1 MKVYYDCY
9 PCFLR
14 QSIEAA
20 RHAGATDPQTKAVLQ
35 SVLQTIM
42 GLDERATPPE
52 IAAVIHRTVRQTLKI
67 EDPYEKEKE
76 KSTEEALAIYPD
88 LKKLAGDGS
97 DIGTLLRIA
106 IAGNIIDAGVGGR
119 HGDLWKTVER
129 VLALPFAIDD
139 RETLIREM
147 GRHER
152 ILYLA
157 DNAGETVFDRVFI
170 ETIDNAVTYV
180 VKGHPVLNDA
190 TVKDALAAGLDRC
203 ATIVDNGSD
212 APGTVLDS
220 CSQEFRKIFESSD
233 LILAKGQANYESLSQ
248 AGENVFCLLQ
258 VKCPV
263 IARDI
268 GAPVGSIV
276 VRQSLPA
283 PE

>member
-1 MKVYYDCY
+1 VKVYYDCY

-20 RHAGATDPQTKAVLQ
+20 RHSGAADPQVKAVLQ

-52 IAAVIHRTVRQTLKI
+52 IAGLIHRTVRQTLEI

-76 KSTEEALAIYPD
+76 KSTREALAIYPD
-88 LKKLAGDGS
+88 LKKLARDRS
-97 DIGTLLRIA
+97 DIATLLRIA

-129 VLALPFAIDD
+129 VLAQPFAIDD
-139 RETLIREM
+139 SKKLIREM
-147 GRHER
+147 DRHAR

-170 ETIDNAVTYV
+170 EMIDNAVTYA

-190 TVKDALAAGLDRC
+190 TEKDALAAGLDRC
-203 ATIVDNGSD
+203 AAIVDNGSD

-220 CSQEFRKIFESSD
+220 CSQEFKRIFESSD

-263 IARDI
+263 IAKDI

-276 VRQSLPA
+276 VRQSLSHD
-283 PE
+283 

>member
-1 MKVYYDCY
+1 
-9 PCFLR
+9 
-14 QSIEAA
+14 
-20 RHAGATDPQTKAVLQ
+20 
-35 SVLQTIM
+35 M
-42 GLDERATPPE
+42 GLDERAAPPE
-52 IAAVIHRTVRQTLKI
+52 IAGVIHRTVRQTLKI
-67 EDPYEKEKE
+67 EDPYVKEKE
-76 KSTEEALAIYPD
+76 KSTQEALAIYPD
-88 LKKLAGDGS
+88 LKRLAGDGS

-119 HGDLWKTVER
+119 HGDLWTTVER
-129 VLALPFAIDD
+129 VLAQPFAIDD
-139 RETLIREM
+139 SGKLIREM

-170 ETIDNAVTYV
+170 ETIDNAVTYA

-190 TVKDALAAGLDRC
+190 TVTDALAAGLDRC

-220 CSQEFRKIFESSD
+220 CSQAFKRMYESSD

-248 AGENVFCLLQ
+248 AGKKVFCLLQ

-263 IARDI
+263 IAKDI
-268 GAPVGSIV
+268 GAPVGGIV
-276 VRQSLPA
+276 VRQSLCRG
-283 PE
+283 

>member
-20 RHAGATDPQTKAVLQ
+20 RHAGAADPQVKAVLQ
-35 SVLQTIM
+35 SVLQTILE
-42 GLDERATPPE
+42 LDERATPPE
-52 IAAVIHRTVRQTLKI
+52 IAGVIHRTVRQTLKI

-76 KSTEEALAIYPD
+76 KSTHDALAIYPG

-106 IAGNIIDAGVGGR
+106 IAGNIIDAGVSGR
-119 HGDLWKTVER
+119 YGDLWAAVER
-129 VLALPFAIDD
+129 VLAQPFAIDD
-139 RETLIREM
+139 SEKLVREM
-147 GRHER
+147 GRHET

-170 ETIDNAVTYV
+170 ENIDSAVTYA

-203 ATIVDNGSD
+203 ATLVDNGSD
-212 APGTVLDS
+212 APGMVLDS
-220 CSQEFRKIFESSD
+220 CSQEFKRMFESSD

-248 AGENVFCLLQ
+248 AGDNVFCLLQ

-263 IARDI
+263 IANDI

-276 VRQSLPA
+276 VRQSLA
-283 PE
+283 HG

>member
-20 RHAGATDPQTKAVLQ
+20 RHAGADDPQVKAVLQ
-35 SVLQTIM
+35 SALQTI
-42 GLDERATPPE
+42 LKLEERATPPE
-52 IAAVIHRTVRQTLKI
+52 IAGAIHRTVRKALAI

-76 KSTEEALAIYPD
+76 KSTCEALAIYSD
-88 LKKLAGDGS
+88 LNNLAGGGS
-97 DIGTLLRIA
+97 DIETLLRIA

-119 HGDLWKTVER
+119 HGDLRTTVER
-129 VLALPFAIDD
+129 VLAQPFAIDD
-139 RETLIREM
+139 SGKLIREM
-147 GRHER
+147 ARHAH

-170 ETIDNAVTYV
+170 EKIDNAVTYA

-190 TVKDALAAGLDRC
+190 TVADALAAGLDRC
-203 ATIVDNGSD
+203 AAIVDNGSD

-220 CSQEFRKIFESSD
+220 CSLAFKRIFESSD
-233 LILAKGQANYESLSQ
+233 LIIAKGQANYESLSQ
-248 AGENVFCLLQ
+248 AGKKVFCLLQ

-276 VRQSLPA
+276 VRQSLPNG
-283 PE
+283 

>member
-20 RHAGATDPQTKAVLQ
+20 RHAGATDPQVKAVLQ

-42 GLDERATPPE
+42 GLNERATPPE
-52 IAAVIHRTVRQTLKI
+52 IAGVIHRTVRETLKI

-76 KSTEEALAIYPD
+76 KSTQEALAIYPD

-97 DIGTLLRIA
+97 DMGTLLRIA

-119 HGDLWKTVER
+119 HGDLWDTVER
-129 VLALPFAIDD
+129 VLAQPFAIDD
-139 RETLIREM
+139 SETLIREM
-147 GRHER
+147 GRYER

-190 TVKDALAAGLDRC
+190 TAKDALAAGLDRC
-203 ATIVDNGSD
+203 AAIVDNGSD

-220 CSQEFRKIFESSD
+220 CSQEFKRIFESSD

-248 AGENVFCLLQ
+248 AGEKVFCLLQ

-263 IARDI
+263 IAKDI

-276 VRQSLPA
+276 VRRSLPLA
-283 PE
+283 

>member
-1 MKVYYDCY
+1 VKVYYDCY

-20 RHAGATDPQTKAVLQ
+20 RHAGAADPQVKAVLQ
-35 SVLQTIM
+35 SVLRRILE
-42 GLDERATPPE
+42 LDERATPPE
-52 IAAVIHRTVRQTLKI
+52 IAGVIHRTVSRTLKV
-67 EDPYEKEKE
+67 EDPYVKEKE
-76 KSTEEALAIYPD
+76 KSTQEALAIYSD

-119 HGDLWKTVER
+119 HGDLWAAVER
-129 VLALPFAIDD
+129 VLAQPFAIDD
-139 RETLIREM
+139 GEKLIREM

-170 ETIDNAVTYV
+170 EAIDNAVTYA

-203 ATIVDNGSD
+203 AAIIDNGSD

-263 IARDI
+263 IAEDI
-268 GAPVGSIV
+268 GAPLGSIV
-276 VRQSLPA
+276 VRRSLSRG
-283 PE
+283 

>member
-1 MKVYYDCY
+1 VKVYYDCY

-20 RHAGATDPQTKAVLQ
+20 RHAGAADPQVKAVLQ
-35 SVLQTIM
+35 SVLRRILE
-42 GLDERATPPE
+42 LDERATPPE
-52 IAAVIHRTVRQTLKI
+52 IAGVIHRTVSRTLKV
-67 EDPYEKEKE
+67 EDPYVKEKE
-76 KSTEEALAIYPD
+76 KSTQEALAIYSD

-119 HGDLWKTVER
+119 HGDLWAAVER
-129 VLALPFAIDD
+129 VLAQPFAIDD
-139 RETLIREM
+139 GEKLIREM

-170 ETIDNAVTYV
+170 EAIDNAVTYA

-203 ATIVDNGSD
+203 AAIIDNGSD

-263 IARDI
+263 IAEDI
-268 GAPVGSIV
+268 GAPVGSLV
-276 VRQSLPA
+276 VRRSLSRG
-283 PE
+283 

>member
-1 MKVYYDCY
+1 VKVYYDCY

-20 RHAGATDPQTKAVLQ
+20 RHAGAADPQIKAVLQ
-35 SVLQTIM
+35 SVLQSIM

-52 IAAVIHRTVRQTLKI
+52 IAGVIHRTVRQTLKI

-76 KSTEEALAIYPD
+76 KNTHDALAIYPD
-88 LKKLAGDGS
+88 LKKLAGDGN

-106 IAGNIIDAGVGGR
+106 IAGNIIDAGVSGR
-119 HGDLWKTVER
+119 YGDLWATVQR
-129 VLALPFAIDD
+129 VLAQPFVIDD
-139 RETLIREM
+139 SEKLVREM
-147 GRHER
+147 GRHET

-157 DNAGETVFDRVFI
+157 DNAGETVFDRVLI
-170 ETIDNAVTYV
+170 ENIDSAVTYA

-203 ATIVDNGSD
+203 ATLVDNGSD

-220 CSQEFRKIFESSD
+220 CSQEFKRMFESSD

-248 AGENVFCLLQ
+248 AGENIFCLLQ

-263 IARDI
+263 IADDI

-276 VRQSLPA
+276 VRQSLA
-283 PE
+283 TG

>member
-1 MKVYYDCY
+1 
-9 PCFLR
+9 LR

-20 RHAGATDPQTKAVLQ
+20 RHAGATDPQVRALLQ

-52 IAAVIHRTVRQTLKI
+52 IAGVIHRTVRKTLEI
-67 EDPYEKEKE
+67 EDPYVEEKE
-76 KSTEEALAIYPD
+76 KSTQDALAIYAD
-88 LKKLAGDGS
+88 LNKLAGNGS
-97 DIGTLLRIA
+97 DVETLLRIA

-119 HGDLWKTVER
+119 HEALWETVER
-129 VLALPFAIDD
+129 VLAQPFAIDD
-139 RETLIREM
+139 SGKLIREM
-147 GRHER
+147 GRHAR

-170 ETIDNAVTYV
+170 EKIGNAVTYV

-190 TVKDALAAGLDRC
+190 TLNDALAAGLDRC
-203 ATIVDNGSD
+203 ATLVDNGSD

-220 CSQEFRKIFESSD
+220 CSREFKRMFESSD
-233 LILAKGQANYESLSQ
+233 LILAKGQANYESLSH
-248 AGENVFCLLQ
+248 AGKKVFCLLQ

-268 GAPVGSIV
+268 GVPVGSVV
-276 VRQSLPA
+276 VRRSRSRG
-283 PE
+283 